1 MKNFKYLLLSLI
13 TIICFSSFTG
23 CDETPPPA
31 SGFEFSCN
39 EQIEN
44 SVSESMTYFYNNI
57 YTSNLLTNG
66 MTYNFG
72 QLELMYNNFNPY
84 IELGT
89 ITNGSFDN
97 ISFGNHSFTNSEE
110 KSIHIGNACKIKDK
124 VVYTEDNKIYAN
136 VFVMYIELRNSS
148 QIKINNVNI
157 DIENDNTT
165 TLNYY
170 YFSYFQNS
178 SNTIEF
184 DENNNYNI
192 NLCSSDPLGLFY
204 ICPLNDHA
212 TIIYTYSDGSFDY
225 VLSMSEY
232 YEPAEVVYV
241 PIIFTQTNQNY
252 NVHMQV
258 AVGNYIA
265 INEYFYITTISE

>member
-89 ITNGSFDN
+89 ITNGSFVRDA
-97 ISFGNHSFTNSEE
+97 IKHLKE
-110 KSIHIGNACKIKDK
+110 KS
-124 VVYTEDNKIYAN
+124 VSEDIILYLKNMD
-136 VFVMYIELRNSS
+136 F
-148 QIKINNVNI
+148 NN
-157 DIENDNTT
+157 D
-165 TLNYY
+165 L
-170 YFSYFQNS
+170 
-178 SNTIEF
+178 
-184 DENNNYNI
+184 
-192 NLCSSDPLGLFY
+192 
-204 ICPLNDHA
+204 
-212 TIIYTYSDGSFDY
+212 
-225 VLSMSEY
+225 
-232 YEPAEVVYV
+232 
-241 PIIFTQTNQNY
+241 
-252 NVHMQV
+252 
-258 AVGNYIA
+258 
-265 INEYFYITTISE
+265 